1 MIETSQPPAVMRRM
15 GGVGG
20 GGAHHQSEPA
30 NKISKSHSV
39 DSMCSQQQHQIVET
53 STTPSSYYD
62 ARKSSALVA
71 SKTGSQ
77 LNGNPDRPVTEIA
90 TTNGGGGGGGRFINF
105 RPAGLRKKV
114 ADSKNQPTNATTTT
128 TTTGSKPAANDRNN
142 KLNRLKKQTAQS
154 SYDLKAL
161 SSTPTS
167 ISSSERKSVGG
178 VSMFGGGGA
187 NMSGGGDAAT
197 AGGERAPPLSLMQKL
212 LLDEQKIY
220 SDPND
225 NYKRRTVVLVR
236 PKTGVSS
243 FFTFKLF
250 VKHRE
255 KNKRLLLIF

>member
-1 MIETSQPPAVMRRM
+1 MIETSQPPAVMRRI

-20 GGAHHQSEPA
+20 GRGAHQNEPT

-39 DSMCSQQQHQIVET
+39 DSMCSQQQHQIET

-77 LNGNPDRPVTEIA
+77 INGNLDRPVTEIP

-128 TTTGSKPAANDRNN
+128 TTGSKPVTNDRNN

-178 VSMFGGGGA
+178 VSMFGGAGP
-187 NMSGGGDAAT
+187 NMSGGDVAAA
-197 AGGERAPPLSLMQKL
+197 AGSERAPPLSLMQKL

-243 FFTFKLF
+243 F
-250 VKHRE
+250 
-255 KNKRLLLIF
+255 